1 MDKNLYIGD
10 FRVRN
15 CCPYGEYKTIDSLC
29 RGDVLILQYNASEKV
44 VEVMGEDNNNPT
56 KTWVVIGELEM
67 PVHVRR
73 VVVPMLMGACK
84 NNLFDC
90 LVSYVDVKQ
99 PINNCLRASV
109 WAKK

>member
-1 MDKNLYIGD
+1 MDKNLYIGE

-15 CCPYGEYKTIDSLC
+15 CSPYGEYKIIDSLV
-29 RGDVLILQYNASEKV
+29 RGDELKIEYNVSEKQI
-44 VEVMGEDNNNPT
+44 EVLGAQNNNST

-67 PVHVRR
+67 PEHVRR

-84 NNLFDC
+84 SNRFDC
-90 LVSYVDVKQ
+90 LVSYIDVNQ
-99 PINNCLRASV
+99 PINNCLRLSI